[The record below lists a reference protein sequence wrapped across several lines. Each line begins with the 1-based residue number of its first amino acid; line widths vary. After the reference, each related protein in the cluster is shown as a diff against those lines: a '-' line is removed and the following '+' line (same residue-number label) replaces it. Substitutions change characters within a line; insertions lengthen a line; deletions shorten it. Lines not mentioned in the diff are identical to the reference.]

1 MKPNAMCTIACCF
14 LGSTLVLSG
23 IAVAQQRAGGA
34 FPQPTP
40 EKQVTVTEIPGVIAA
55 GAQWKLV
62 WQGPDNADGLVG
74 TKDGGIL
81 FAQEQPSTVGRLD
94 PKDKFSIFATDTH
107 GTGALGI
114 DYKGR
119 VIGIE
124 RTCSDPGGHPDQCHE
139 PAQLIVIEKGKK
151 HTTLASEYD
160 GKTFWRMG
168 ELVCDSKGGVY
179 FSDDNG
185 TYFVNAAGKV
195 SLVAGKQ
202 VRTNGMALSR
212 DEKTLYVTNAK
223 TLVAFDIKPDGT
235 TTNQHDFAKLEGGGN
250 GDGMTIDSEGRLS
263 GFQCRRKIFGH
274 HPSAKVFLQCRVCRP
289 RQESPLRQS
298 RGHEDQRRPGI
309 QNSGRCQ
316 EQRQGDLQNRHDRPR
331 LHGPPEITPQFFAQ
345 HFGDAYRAAAM
356 TGSSTR
362 LRPTTFSYRRPISQA
377 MGNQQAA
384 MTIPRTARPATPK
397 GSTAA
402 LSQDE
407 VRSPKR

>member
-1 MKPNAMCTIACCF
+1 MKLKVCTIACWF
-14 LGSTLVLSG
+14 LGSTLVFGG

-40 EKQVTVTEIPGVIAA
+40 EKQVTVTEVPGVIVA

-62 WQGPDNADGLVG
+62 WQGPDNADGLVA

-94 PKDKFSIFATDTH
+94 PRDRFSIFATDTH

-119 VIGIE
+119 IIGVE

-139 PAQLIVIEKGKK
+139 PAQVIVIEEGKK

-195 SLVAGKQ
+195 SLVADKNL
-202 VRTNGMALSR
+202 RTNGMVLSR
-212 DEKTLYVTNAK
+212 DEKTLYVTNRNV
-223 TLVAFDIKPDGT
+223 LVAFDIKPDGT
-235 TTNQHDFAKLEGGGN
+235 TANQHDFAKLEGGGN
-250 GDGMTIDSEGRLS
+250 GDGMTIDAQGRLYVTS
-263 GFQCRRKIFGH
+263 G
-274 HPSAKVFLQCRVCRP
+274 
-289 RQESPLRQS
+289 
-298 RGHEDQRRPGI
+298 DPGI
-309 QNSGRCQ
+309 QVFSAQGKYLGIIPLPRSASSVAFAGPGKKVLYAKGAGMKTASGQ
-316 EQRQGDLQNRHDRPR
+316 EYRTSGGVRNNAKAIYKIDMIAQGYMGRP
-331 LHGPPEITPQFFAQ
+331 
-345 HFGDAYRAAAM
+345 
-356 TGSSTR
+356 
-362 LRPTTFSYRRPISQA
+362 
-377 MGNQQAA
+377 
-384 MTIPRTARPATPK
+384 K
-397 GSTAA
+397 
-402 LSQDE
+402 
-407 VRSPKR
+407 